1 MSQAA
6 RPGRWTRVLTMVL
19 AAAILGATLVGA
31 GVNLLLGRLEGN
43 ITAVDV
49 SEQVGSP
56 SQAPEPIAA
65 VDETTGTYAPL
76 NVLLMGSDTRSG
88 KGNGGF
94 GSASKITGQRS
105 DTTILLHVSADRKS
119 AIAVSIP
126 RDTLI
131 TLPKCKKDGQT
142 TGGYQGRFNEAIQL
156 GGPGCTLKAVAELT
170 GLDLNNFML
179 VDFGGFKRIVDAIG
193 GVEICVR
200 EAVND
205 PLSGLVLSKGKHI
218 VQGEEALA
226 FVRARKT
233 LGDGSDTSRIRRQQA
248 FLSSLVRSVLSSGTL
263 LNPATML
270 SILDAA
276 TQSLTADPQLA
287 NIQNLQDLALSMKDL
302 KPNNITFV
310 TMPWYPSGDGATV
323 LASKK
328 KGAPIWAAIAN
339 DTPWPPSGGTSET
352 LLRVQPEM
360 IRVNVLNG
368 TSTKGMAKT
377 VAKQLSDQ
385 GFRIGEVGNAD
396 TSTVT
401 TTTAQYDPRWDVSA
415 KTLIAA
421 ADATG
426 EPVKKS
432 GQTMTLIIGT
442 DFTAITPVEIT
453 DLAEDKTANINT
465 ADEAFCAQ

>member
-1 MSQAA
+1 MPQAA
-6 RPGRWTRVLTMVL
+6 RTGRWTKVLTMVL
-19 AAAILGATLVGA
+19 AGAILAATLVGA

-49 SEQVGSP
+49 SEEIGSP
-56 SQAPEPIAA
+56 SQTPEPIA
-65 VDETTGTYAPL
+65 VIDEVTGTYAPL
-76 NVLLMGSDTRSG
+76 NVVLMGSDTRAG
-88 KGNGGF
+88 KDNRGYGK
-94 GSASKITGQRS
+94 ASEITGQRS

-131 TLPKCKKDGQT
+131 TLPKCKKDGQA
-142 TGGYQGRFNEAIQL
+142 TGGYEGRFNEAIQL
-156 GGPGCTLKAVAELT
+156 GGPGCTIKAIEELT
-170 GLDLNNFML
+170 GLELNNFML
-179 VDFGGFKRIVDAIG
+179 VDFGGFKRIVDAVG
-193 GVEICVR
+193 GVEICVS

-205 PLSGLVLSKGKHI
+205 PLSGLELSKGKHI
-218 VQGEEALA
+218 VQGEEGLA

-287 NIQNLQDLALSMKDL
+287 DIQNLQDLALSMKDL

-323 LASKK
+323 LASRK

-339 DTPWPPSGGTSET
+339 DTPWPPTGGTGEPM
-352 LLRVQPEM
+352 LKVRPEM

-368 TSTKGMAKT
+368 TTTKGMAKK
-377 VAKQLSDQ
+377 VAKQLSAQ
-385 GFRIGEVGNAD
+385 GFRIGAVGNAD
-396 TSTVT
+396 TSAVAT
-401 TTTAQYDPRWDVSA
+401 TTVQYDPRWDVSA

-421 ADATG
+421 AEATG
-426 EPVKKS
+426 ASVKKS

-442 DFTAITPVEIT
+442 DFTAIMPVEVSDI
-453 DLAEDKTANINT
+453 AEDRTANINT
-465 ADEAFCAQ
+465 ADESFCAE

>member
-1 MSQAA
+1 
-6 RPGRWTRVLTMVL
+6 
-19 AAAILGATLVGA
+19 
-31 GVNLLLGRLEGN
+31 
-43 ITAVDV
+43 
-49 SEQVGSP
+49 
-56 SQAPEPIAA
+56 
-65 VDETTGTYAPL
+65 
-76 NVLLMGSDTRSG
+76 
-88 KGNGGF
+88 
-94 GSASKITGQRS
+94 
-105 DTTILLHVSADRKS
+105 
-119 AIAVSIP
+119 
-126 RDTLI
+126 
-131 TLPKCKKDGQT
+131 
-142 TGGYQGRFNEAIQL
+142 
-156 GGPGCTLKAVAELT
+156 
-170 GLDLNNFML
+170 ML

-200 EAVND
+200 EAVDD

-302 KPNNITFV
+302 KPNNVTFV

-339 DTPWPPSGGTSET
+339 DTPWPPNGGSGET

-368 TSTKGMAKT
+368 TATKGMAKK

-385 GFRIGEVGNAD
+385 GFRIGEVGNAE

-432 GQTMTLIIGT
+432 GQTMTLIIGD

>member
-1 MSQAA
+1 MPQDAKT
-6 RPGRWTRVLTMVL
+6 GRWTKVFTIVL
-19 AAAILGATLVGA
+19 ATAILAATLVGA
-31 GVNLLLGRLEGN
+31 GVNLLLGRLQGN

-49 SEQVGSP
+49 SEQVGTAD
-56 SQAPEPIAA
+56 QAPEPIAVLDDA
-65 VDETTGTYAPL
+65 TGTYTPL
-76 NVLLMGSDTRSG
+76 NVVLIGSDTRVG
-88 KGNGGF
+88 KDNRGYGK
-94 GSASKITGQRS
+94 ASELTGQRS

-131 TLPKCKKDGQT
+131 TLPKCKKDGKA

-156 GGPGCTLKAVAELT
+156 GGPGCTIKAIEELT
-170 GLDLNNFML
+170 GLELSNFML
-179 VDFGGFKRIVDAIG
+179 VDFGGFKRIVDAVG
-193 GVEICVR
+193 GVEICVS

-205 PLSGLVLSKGKHI
+205 PLSKLVLEKGKHI
-218 VQGEEALA
+218 VQGEQALA

-287 NIQNLQDLALSMKDL
+287 DIQNLQDLALSMKDL

-323 LASKK
+323 LPGKK
-328 KGAPIWAAIAN
+328 KGAPIWDAIAN
-339 DTPWPPSGGTSET
+339 DTPWPPSGATGEAI
-352 LLRVQPEM
+352 LKVRPEM
-360 IRVNVLNG
+360 IRVNILNG
-368 TSTKGMAKT
+368 TSTKGMAKK

-396 TSTVT
+396 SNAVAITTV
-401 TTTAQYDPRWDVSA
+401 QYDPRWDISA

-421 ADATG
+421 AEATG
-426 EPVKKS
+426 KSIKKS
-432 GQTMTLIIGT
+432 GQTMTLIIGS
-442 DFTAITPVEIT
+442 DFTAIMPVEVSDI
-453 DLAEDKTANINT
+453 AEDKTANINT
-465 ADEAFCAQ
+465 ADESFCAE